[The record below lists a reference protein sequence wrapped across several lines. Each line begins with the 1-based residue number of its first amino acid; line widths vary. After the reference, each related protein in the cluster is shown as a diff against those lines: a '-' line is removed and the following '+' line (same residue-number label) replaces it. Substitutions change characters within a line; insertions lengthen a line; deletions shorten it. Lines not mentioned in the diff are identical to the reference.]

1 MRDNSEPK
9 QKIPKEKKD
18 KKILIKLQKEKNH
31 STNTIPSI
39 KETLEEQSKYQTI
52 NQISKS
58 FNMTMD
64 ENKINIK
71 ENSKPKTRN
80 ISKISKIPSS
90 LIHNNNESSLLKNL
104 QFLDSDNV
112 KLREALKEIN
122 KELQQKEEA
131 LNESQKLIKKINNE
145 YTQIL
150 NQYKAIEEE
159 KAYFK
164 KDNERL
170 QKICNILTKN
180 LNNKEKKEKQNEKI
194 KAELIKTK
202 ELLNNL
208 KNNYNSDKNDFNK
221 KEKDIKY
228 KEMIIKDLKSE
239 GNKIVNM
246 LQDRDLLIRE
256 YNIKINELNDIIK
269 QKDEQLKLM
278 LNFSKELNN
287 ENKTNIKEITKQAVK
302 TINTL
307 YNARKNKEEENKINL
322 IQIKSDLKS
331 NNNDENNKI
340 DIITKKNCSFLIN
353 KAIKRDIFIP
363 DIELKTIN
371 KEFLEANNIKIS
383 LIKTEIFS
391 SILREFHLF
400 EYINDFFNK
409 SNENLKNLN
418 LPKND
423 KQDKSIKAFKNCY
436 DKIVNC
442 LIKYKKENSF
452 LKSKINEI
460 TLYINKLQN
469 DFSNKNKKIKEKFE
483 RLQNQYLLYLK
494 KLETKDKNII
504 NLENNTDNKDI
515 NYSKEISELNKE
527 IDKINNINHN
537 LNDELLNKDE
547 IINKLRNE
555 NNKLNNKIN
564 LYRTNPNAENNIK
577 FYNSYSTKAN
587 SINPKNLLSENYYF
601 QYNKP
606 DDLKLNT
613 YKVLSQNN
621 IFDSFNNNDDLSK
634 NTQEFSTNIKSDN
647 DNLMKFKTQNY
658 NNENYDFS
666 KTYIKSNNYNNNNFV
681 NLVIQVQDEFS
692 YNSNHNIMNNIQK
705 NCSSNID
712 NSYLNNIENKNN
724 ISTII
729 KNFTQKINEDQFID
743 IINKIFSSN
752 NIILML
758 NNKIGEIKNN
768 LSQIKEKFRNNN
780 KEKKIKP
787 SQLIDV
793 IDEVEKLLFY
803 LFNQL
808 NKFNIDS
815 QSIFP
820 FLKIIFNMVSTISFN
835 NPLEINNINNNLY
848 NITPINIDINTL
860 INTTSSN
867 YNNKFNSKK
876 NFKDKILQNTINQN
890 KSEINLHV
898 FNNIFYINNKIFS
911 SSELIKYYS
920 IYEGLDISELISVF
934 REICDNF
941 KNIILNSKFNY
952 DTDLS
957 DFEENNDD
965 IGKPKDNEI
974 ITENNTYHI
983 VNEKI
988 FGLKKFEFNFKLF
1001 FELLKNY
1008 LVVFEIV
1015 VKQIEINIQNNQRK
1029 KELKNVLNNL
1039 YEIFEDSSYLNIDN
1053 YDDNTIFC
1061 RKILLTLLLNQ
1072 KEYLSNFI

>member
-9 QKIPKEKKD
+9 QKISKEKKD

-31 STNTIPSI
+31 STNTIQSI
-39 KETLEEQSKYQTI
+39 KETLDAQSKYQTI

-58 FNMTMD
+58 FNMSMD

-80 ISKISKIPSS
+80 YSKISKIPSS

-122 KELQQKEEA
+122 KELQLKEEA
-131 LNESQKLIKKINNE
+131 LNESQKLLKKINNE

-150 NQYKAIEEE
+150 NQYKTLEEE
-159 KAYFK
+159 RKYLK

-208 KNNYNSDKNDFNK
+208 KENFNNATNDFNK
-221 KEKDIKY
+221 KEKDIKN
-228 KEMIIKDLKSE
+228 KEMIIKDLKIE
-239 GNKIVNM
+239 GNKIVHM
-246 LQDRDLLIRE
+246 LQDRELLIKE

-278 LNFSKELNN
+278 LNFSKELND

-302 TINTL
+302 TISTFYNT
-307 YNARKNKEEENKINL
+307 RKNKEEQNKINL
-322 IQIKSDLKS
+322 IQIKNEMKNNLNNRNDNS
-331 NNNDENNKI
+331 N
-340 DIITKKNCSFLIN
+340 ITSKKNCSFLFN
-353 KAIKRDIFIP
+353 KAIKNDLFIP
-363 DIELKTIN
+363 NIELNSIN
-371 KEFLEANNIKIS
+371 KEFLEANNFKTS
-383 LIKTEIFS
+383 LIKTELYS

-400 EYINDFFNK
+400 GYINDFFNK
-409 SNENLKNLN
+409 SNEYLKNWN
-418 LPKND
+418 LSKND
-423 KQDKSIKAFKNCY
+423 KQGKSIKSFKNCY
-436 DKIVNC
+436 DKLVNS
-442 LIKYKKENSF
+442 LMKYKKENSF
-452 LKSKINEI
+452 LKSKINEL
-460 TLYINKLQN
+460 TLYIKKLQN
-469 DFSNKNKKIKEKFE
+469 DFSGKNKKIKEQLEK
-483 RLQNQYLLYLK
+483 LQIQYISYIK
-494 KLETKDKNII
+494 KLKTKNQ
-504 NLENNTDNKDI
+504 NNNKD
-515 NYSKEISELNKE
+515 NNCENKDVDYSKEISELNKE

-537 LNDELLNKDE
+537 LNEEILIKDE

-577 FYNSYSTKAN
+577 FYNSYSTKPN
-587 SINPKNLLSENYYF
+587 SINPNNLFSENYYF
-601 QYNKP
+601 QYNTGE
-606 DDLKLNT
+606 DLKLNT
-613 YKVLSQNN
+613 HKVLSQNN
-621 IFDSFNNNDDLSK
+621 IFDSFNNKDDLSK
-634 NTQEFSTNIKSDN
+634 NNQEYSKNKKNDN
-647 DNLMKFKTQNY
+647 DDLMKFKTQNY
-658 NNENYDFS
+658 YNENCDFS
-666 KTYIKSNNYNNNNFV
+666 NTYIKSNNYNENNFV
-681 NLVIQVQDEFS
+681 NLEIQVQDEFT
-692 YNSNHNIMNNIQK
+692 YYSNNNINNNKQK
-705 NCSSNID
+705 KFYSNID
-712 NSYLNNIENKNN
+712 NSKFNDIENLNNISK
-724 ISTII
+724 II
-729 KNFTQKINEDQFID
+729 KNFTKKISEDRFID
-743 IINKIFSSN
+743 IINKIFSSV

-768 LSQIKEKFRNNN
+768 LSQIKEKFRNSN

-793 IDEVEKLLFY
+793 LDEVEKLLFY

-820 FLKIIFNMVSTISFN
+820 FLKIIFNMVSAISFN

-867 YNNKFNSKK
+867 YNNKFNTKK
-876 NFKDKILQNTINQN
+876 NFKDKILQNNINQ
-890 KSEINLHV
+890 KISEINIRI
-898 FNNIFYINNKIFS
+898 FKNIFYINNKIFS

-934 REICDNF
+934 KEICDNF

-957 DFEENNDD
+957 DWEENNED
-965 IGKPKDNEI
+965 IGKTKDNNEI
-974 ITENNTYHI
+974 ITDNNTYHI

-1008 LVVFEIV
+1008 LIVFEIV
-1015 VKQIEINIQNNQRK
+1015 VKQIEINIQNIQRK
-1029 KELKNVLNNL
+1029 KELEKVLNNL
-1039 YEIFEDSSYLNIDN
+1039 YEIFEDSSYLNIN
-1053 YDDNTIFC
+1053 NLDDNTIFC

-1072 KEYLSNFI
+1072 KEYLSHFI

>member
-122 KELQQKEEA
+122 KELQLKEEA

-150 NQYKAIEEE
+150 NQYKTIEEE

-180 LNNKEKKEKQNEKI
+180 LNNKEKKEKQHEKI
-194 KAELIKTK
+194 KDELIKTK

-208 KNNYNSDKNDFNK
+208 KNNYNSATNDFNK

-228 KEMIIKDLKSE
+228 KEMIINDLKSE
-239 GNKIVNM
+239 GNKIVSM
-246 LQDRDLLIRE
+246 LQDRDLLIKE
-256 YNIKINELNDIIK
+256 YSIKINELNDIIK

-278 LNFSKELNN
+278 LNFSKELND

-322 IQIKSDLKS
+322 IQIKSDLKN
-331 NNNDENNKI
+331 NNNDENDKI
-340 DIITKKNCSFLIN
+340 DIISKKNCSFLIN
-353 KAIKRDIFIP
+353 KAIKSDLFIP
-363 DIELKTIN
+363 DKELKSIN
-371 KEFLEANNIKIS
+371 KEFLEANNIKSS

-400 EYINDFFNK
+400 EYISNFFNK
-409 SNENLKNLN
+409 SNEYLKNFN
-418 LPKND
+418 LPND
-423 KQDKSIKAFKNCY
+423 KRGKSIKTFKICY
-436 DKIVNC
+436 DKIVNS

-452 LKSKINEI
+452 LKSKINEL

-469 DFSNKNKKIKEKFE
+469 DFNNKNKKIKEKFE
-483 RLQNQYLLYLK
+483 KLQNQYLSYLK
-494 KLETKDKNII
+494 KLEAKNKNI
-504 NLENNTDNKDI
+504 LENNTENKDI

-547 IINKLRNE
+547 IITKLRNE

-587 SINPKNLLSENYYF
+587 SINPKNLFSENYYF

-606 DDLKLNT
+606 EDLKLNT

-621 IFDSFNNNDDLSK
+621 IFDSFNNNNNDDLSK
-634 NTQEFSTNIKSDN
+634 NNQDNSTNIKSDN

-666 KTYIKSNNYNNNNFV
+666 NTYLKSNNFNNNNFV
-681 NLVIQVQDEFS
+681 NLEIQVQDEFS
-692 YNSNHNIMNNIQK
+692 FNSNKNIINNIQK
-705 NCSSNID
+705 NCSSKID

-724 ISTII
+724 ISAII
-729 KNFTQKINEDQFID
+729 KNFTQKISEGQFID

-780 KEKKIKP
+780 
-787 SQLIDV
+787 
-793 IDEVEKLLFY
+793 
-803 LFNQL
+803 N
-808 NKFNIDS
+808 
-815 QSIFP
+815 
-820 FLKIIFNMVSTISFN
+820 
-835 NPLEINNINNNLY
+835 
-848 NITPINIDINTL
+848 
-860 INTTSSN
+860 
-867 YNNKFNSKK
+867 
-876 NFKDKILQNTINQN
+876 
-890 KSEINLHV
+890 
-898 FNNIFYINNKIFS
+898 
-911 SSELIKYYS
+911 
-920 IYEGLDISELISVF
+920 
-934 REICDNF
+934 
-941 KNIILNSKFNY
+941 
-952 DTDLS
+952 
-957 DFEENNDD
+957 
-965 IGKPKDNEI
+965 
-974 ITENNTYHI
+974 
-983 VNEKI
+983 
-988 FGLKKFEFNFKLF
+988 
-1001 FELLKNY
+1001 
-1008 LVVFEIV
+1008 
-1015 VKQIEINIQNNQRK
+1015 
-1029 KELKNVLNNL
+1029 
-1039 YEIFEDSSYLNIDN
+1039 
-1053 YDDNTIFC
+1053 
-1061 RKILLTLLLNQ
+1061 
-1072 KEYLSNFI
+1072 